1 MRVGAVLI
9 IISSGQRS
17 RIAKI
22 WKFWRYDQVIFN
34 LSDQLP
40 LTKQQNESTGAES
53 FQAIAEEFAVETSVQ
68 EEKS

>member
-1 MRVGAVLI
+1 MLN

-22 WKFWRYDQVIFN
+22 WKFWWYDQVIFE

-40 LTKQQNESTGAES
+40 LTEKQNESTGAES
-53 FQAIAEEFAVETSVQ
+53 FPAIAEESAVETSVH
-68 EEKS
+68 EEIS